1 MSRVGRSRNKKK
13 QGSTGLRATRRR
25 LSVVSDNKLI
35 EGISS
40 IGKRGTERK
49 TEDESKTNHVI
60 RSFWGSSKKGYAPY
74 NPRKRNQDSILM
86 KEHKPTGTLMLCVLD
101 GHGEAGDLVSHFITD
116 HLARKTF
123 GHKEFKTNPCHAMRD
138 EVLKLEQALLKGVL
152 QAGCSGPVDC

>member
-86 KEHKPTGTLMLCVLD
+86 KECRFLQGPNQYHRIRSIVIQTALTRPQLDSRRPTRRTTELLITLC
-101 GHGEAGDLVSHFITD
+101 
-116 HLARKTF
+116 
-123 GHKEFKTNPCHAMRD
+123 RD
-138 EVLKLEQALLKGVL
+138 EVHPIHPQTPSA
-152 QAGCSGPVDC
+152 P